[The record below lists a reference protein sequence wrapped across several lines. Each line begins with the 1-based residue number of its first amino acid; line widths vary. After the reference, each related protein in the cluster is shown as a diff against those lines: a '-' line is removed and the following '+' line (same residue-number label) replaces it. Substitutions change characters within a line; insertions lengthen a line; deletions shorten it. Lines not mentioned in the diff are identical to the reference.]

1 MGTYKEY
8 LNCFYKEYENRIY
21 DTVEAIKDKADFTIF
36 QNFRD
41 LLYNNIVGNKQSSK
55 EITRAFGL
63 VLNEIKKL
71 ENESVSRLS
80 IADVYGWLAKELHS
94 LDMHNKFCPYLNKC
108 AYDLYVELKDFHGIV
123 NCGSCLFVDY
133 IGPRT
138 LSDEEVKDAITILKT
153 CLNAI
158 EGKDGK
164 GDSYCYFM
172 NDCTVFN
179 LLSSKEC
186 QKYLPEFLIDYSIA
200 DVQHG
205 IAFYQQIYSAI
216 AAVLRTNDNLSEDE
230 DNFWRSKYAKY
241 LELYNSYK
249 DKK

>member
-21 DTVEAIKDKADFTIF
+21 DTVEAIKDKADFTVF

-94 LDMHNKFCPYLNKC
+94 LDMHNK
-108 AYDLYVELKDFHGIV
+108 I
-123 NCGSCLFVDY
+123 
-133 IGPRT
+133 
-138 LSDEEVKDAITILKT
+138 AI
-153 CLNAI
+153 N
-158 EGKDGK
+158 
-164 GDSYCYFM
+164 
-172 NDCTVFN
+172 
-179 LLSSKEC
+179 
-186 QKYLPEFLIDYSIA
+186 
-200 DVQHG
+200 
-205 IAFYQQIYSAI
+205 
-216 AAVLRTNDNLSEDE
+216 
-230 DNFWRSKYAKY
+230 
-241 LELYNSYK
+241 
-249 DKK
+249 